1 MRSLLISSLFLLAC
15 GATQFNTRDPYADA
29 GMQAAED
36 AGATGGGGGAATGGG
51 GGAVTGGGGGSTTG
65 GGGGGS
71 ATGGGGGG
79 SATGGGG
86 GSATGGGGGASCSAA
101 TCANGCCAN
110 GVCQAGT
117 SNAQCG
123 KGGVA
128 CAVCPSAT
136 DVCKA
141 DQTCGIDPASTW
153 RVRPTSAV
161 ISNVPWDDL
170 SPPDIEL
177 ELWCPATASNATAV
191 MPKVSDSYLP
201 SWSSGG
207 CTLTA
212 AQALSVGFAWD
223 AYDVDITALEEVAA
237 RQVEVL
243 TESELRA
250 GSVTVSN
257 GGVQSMTVTLIK
269 Q

>member
-29 GMQAAED
+29 GTQAAED

-65 GGGGGS
+65 
-71 ATGGGGGG
+71 
-79 SATGGGG
+79 GGGG

-153 RVRPTSAV
+153 RVRPSSAV
-161 ISNVPWDDL
+161 ISSFAWDDL

-177 ELWCPATASNATAV
+177 ELWCPATATNATAV
-191 MPKVSDSYLP
+191 MPKVSDSYMP

-212 AQALSVGFAWD
+212 AQALSAGFAWD